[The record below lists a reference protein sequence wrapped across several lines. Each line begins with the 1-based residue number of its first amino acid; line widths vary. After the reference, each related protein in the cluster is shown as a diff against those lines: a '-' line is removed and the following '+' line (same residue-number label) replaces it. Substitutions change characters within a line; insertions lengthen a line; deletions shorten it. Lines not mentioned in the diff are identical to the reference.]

1 MAQRTR
7 SKKAKKRQSRRKTR
21 RGGGWSVQP
30 SAFVSAGNP
39 IRAPYPLGPD
49 CAGNPES
56 VRPGHLSAA
65 AASSF
70 SGLPGM
76 KGGNR
81 VRFSM
86 PGVPSQA
93 GGRYEMS
100 LGQSVLSPSMIA
112 TPAMASR
119 IPCERGT
126 ENSLNLRGGS
136 RMEVGQVD
144 SMRLESPNAGYGNQF
159 QVLPNG
165 VPVTLQTPYAAG
177 SLNRACLT
185 TGGARRSKRSGSK
198 RSKRGSKRG
207 SKRSGHKRSGS
218 KRSGHKRSG
227 SKRSGHKRR
236 SHHRQ

>member
-1 MAQRTR
+1 MART
-7 SKKAKKRQSRRKTR
+7 KKAKRSSRRKTR

-30 SAFVSAGNP
+30 SSFVSPGNP
-39 IRAPYPLGPD
+39 IRSPYPLGPD

-65 AASSF
+65 TASSF

-100 LGQSVLSPSMIA
+100 LGQSVLSPSMVA

-126 ENSLNLRGGS
+126 ENPLNLRGGS
-136 RMEVGQVD
+136 RMEVGQPD
-144 SMRLESPNAGYGNQF
+144 AMRLESPNAGYGNQF

-185 TGGARRSKRSGSK
+185 TGGGRRRSKRSGSK
-198 RSKRGSKRG
+198 RSGSKR
-207 SKRSGHKRSGS
+207 SKRSGHKRSG
-218 KRSGHKRSG
+218 HKRNQ
-227 SKRSGHKRR
+227 KRR
-236 SHHRQ
+236 A

>member
-1 MAQRTR
+1 MAHRR
-7 SKKAKKRQSRRKTR
+7 SKKAKRLSRRKTR
-21 RGGGWSVQP
+21 RGGGWSIQP

-39 IRAPYPLGPD
+39 IRTPYPLGPD

-56 VRPGHLSAA
+56 LRPGHLSS
-65 AASSF
+65 ASSF

-126 ENSLNLRGGS
+126 ENPLNLRGGARKRRVRGGS
-136 RMEVGQVD
+136 RMEVGQPD
-144 SMRLESPNAGYGNQF
+144 AMRLESPTAGYGNQF

-177 SLNRACLT
+177 SMNRACLT
-185 TGGARRSKRSGSK
+185 TGGSRRRSKRSK
-198 RSKRGSKRG
+198 RS
-207 SKRSGHKRSGS
+207 
-218 KRSGHKRSG
+218 
-227 SKRSGHKRR
+227 RR
-236 SHHRQ
+236 SRRQ

>member
-1 MAQRTR
+1 MART
-7 SKKAKKRQSRRKTR
+7 KKAKRSSRRKTHR
-21 RGGGWSVQP
+21 AHRGGGWSVQP
-30 SAFVSAGNP
+30 SSFVSPGNP
-39 IRAPYPLGPD
+39 IRSPYPLGPD

-65 AASSF
+65 TASSF

-81 VRFSM
+81 VRFSMPSGGAREAGRFSM

-100 LGQSVLSPSMIA
+100 LGQSVLSPSMVA

-126 ENSLNLRGGS
+126 ENPLNLRGGS
-136 RMEVGQVD
+136 RMEVGQPD
-144 SMRLESPNAGYGNQF
+144 AMRLESPNAGYGNQF

-185 TGGARRSKRSGSK
+185 TGGGRRRSKRSSKRSKRSGS
-198 RSKRGSKRG
+198 
-207 SKRSGHKRSGS
+207 KRSGS
-218 KRSGHKRSG
+218 KRSGHKRNQ
-227 SKRSGHKRR
+227 KRR
-236 SHHRQ
+236 A

>member
-1 MAQRTR
+1 
-7 SKKAKKRQSRRKTR
+7 
-21 RGGGWSVQP
+21 
-30 SAFVSAGNP
+30 VSPGNP
-39 IRAPYPLGPD
+39 IRSPYPLGPD

-56 VRPGHLSAA
+56 VRPGHLSDAT
-65 AASSF
+65 ASSF
-70 SGLPGM
+70 RGLPGM

-81 VRFSM
+81 VRFRM

-100 LGQSVLSPSMIA
+100 LGQSILSPSMVA

-126 ENSLNLRGGS
+126 ENPLNLRGGS
-136 RMEVGQVD
+136 RMEVGQPD
-144 SMRLESPNAGYGNQF
+144 AMRLESPNAGYGNQF

-185 TGGARRSKRSGSK
+185 TGGGRRRSKRSGHK
-198 RSKRGSKRG
+198 RS
-207 SKRSGHKRSGS
+207 KRSGS
-218 KRSGHKRSG
+218 KRSGHKRS
-227 SKRSGHKRR
+227 SKRSGHKRSKR
-236 SHHRQ
+236 NQKRRA

>member
-65 AASSF
+65 TASSF

-185 TGGARRSKRSGSK
+185 TGGARRSKRGSK
-198 RSKRGSKRG
+198 RS
-207 SKRSGHKRSGS
+207 SKRSS
-218 KRSGHKRSG
+218 KRG